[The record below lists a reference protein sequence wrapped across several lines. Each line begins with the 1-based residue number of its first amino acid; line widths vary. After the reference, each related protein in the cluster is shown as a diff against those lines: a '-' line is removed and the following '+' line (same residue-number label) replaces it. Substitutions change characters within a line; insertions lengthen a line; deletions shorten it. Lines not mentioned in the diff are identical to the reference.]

1 MNKKRTASG
10 AIRRRDSTAVA
21 PVRIPAQIRHQRIMD
36 TFRQSGFLLVTDIAT
51 SIGVSSMTI
60 RRDLE
65 YLEKAGKITRTHGGA
80 VANSDPSA
88 RSGGEEEESLFDKRL
103 MKNAASKEA
112 IARVAAT
119 LVTSSQSIALDV
131 GTTVLT
137 AARQLAGRKDV
148 RFFTNNLR
156 AALALAG
163 TGSPVYILGGEV
175 RVPEL
180 SVVGSAAIQHV
191 SSYFLDWLFLG
202 VAGIDEGG
210 LYDFSPEDSEVK
222 RAFIDSASRV
232 ALLCDSTKFE
242 RRALT
247 RICDLGVVDV
257 LITDQAPGAGLAA
270 ALRAAEVEV
279 RIAGV
284 TPPQGPAR

>member
-1 MNKKRTASG
+1 M
-10 AIRRRDSTAVA
+10 
-21 PVRIPAQIRHQRIMD
+21 PAQIRHQRIMD
-36 TFRQSGFLLVTDIAT
+36 TFRESGFLLVTDIAS
-51 SIGVSSMTI
+51 SIGVSTMTI

-65 YLEKAGKITRTHGGA
+65 YLEKAGRITRTHGGA
-80 VANSDPSA
+80 VANSDVA
-88 RSGGEEEESLFDKRL
+88 GGGGEEEESLFDRRL
-103 MKNAASKEA
+103 LKNAASKEA

-119 LVTSSQSIALDV
+119 LVASAQSIGLDV

-137 AARQLAGRKDV
+137 AARHLAGRNDV
-148 RFFTNNLR
+148 RFFTNNVR

-175 RVPEL
+175 RSPEL
-180 SVVGSAAIQHV
+180 SVVGSAAIQLV

-202 VAGIDEGG
+202 VAGLDENG

-222 RAFIDSASRV
+222 RAFIDSAHRV

-257 LITDQAPGAGLAA
+257 LVTDQAPGPGLAA
-270 ALRAAEVEV
+270 ALRAAGVEV
-279 RIAGV
+279 RIATG
-284 TPPQGPAR
+284 TRTAASGT

>member
-1 MNKKRTASG
+1 MNMKKTASS
-10 AIRRRDSTAVA
+10 AARRRDSALVA
-21 PVRIPAQIRHQRIMD
+21 PVRMPAQVRHQRIMD
-36 TFRQSGFLLVTDIAT
+36 TFRQSGFLLVTDIAA
-51 SIGVSSMTI
+51 SIGVSTMTI

-80 VANSDPSA
+80 MANSDVA
-88 RSGGEEEESLFDKRL
+88 TGGDEEESIFDRRL
-103 MKNAASKEA
+103 LKNAGSKEA

-119 LVTSSQSIALDV
+119 LVASAQSIGLDV

-137 AARQLAGRKDV
+137 AAQQLAGRNDV

-175 RVPEL
+175 RAPEL
-180 SVVGSAAIQHV
+180 SVVGSAAIQLV
-191 SSYFLDWLFLG
+191 GSYFLDWLFLG
-202 VAGIDEGG
+202 VAGINENG

-222 RAFIDSASRV
+222 RAFIDSADRV
-232 ALLCDSTKFE
+232 ALLCDSTKFD

-257 LITDQAPGAGLAA
+257 LVTDQAPGPGLAA
-270 ALRAAEVEV
+270 ALRAAGVEV
-279 RIAGV
+279 RIAGAA
-284 TPPQGPAR
+284 PPAGPGK